1 MTDLTPVINGII
13 ALIAGV
19 ISVFFVP
26 WLKSKTTE
34 AQWTSMATA
43 VQHAVMA
50 AEQLFNT
57 GQGQQKKQY
66 VLDYLDS
73 KGFTVDD
80 AVLEGTVNSLF
91 GKPISTSG
99 EFAEVE

>member
-1 MTDLTPVINGII
+1 MVDLTPIINGII

-19 ISVFFVP
+19 ISVFLVP

-34 AQWTSMATA
+34 MQWNSMTST

-66 VLDYLDS
+66 VLDYLGS

-91 GKPISTSG
+91 GKPDNTSG